1 MHMHMHM
8 HMHMRMVRARV
19 CVLCMC
25 ACVHVCMCAC
35 ATWKDAHTHICRR
48 WKASAHVKINRNR
61 KPGEMLT
68 ELEARSAQRYIY
80 R

>member
-8 HMHMRMVRARV
+8 QHAHAYGARARV
-19 CVLCMC
+19 CT
-25 ACVHVCMCAC
+25 VHVCMCAC